1 MISDVIDFMRLSI
14 AEARRFPDLANV
26 GRMARERG
34 AQAVTQ
40 VLSEVTHSD
49 EIGRYPAFAA
59 ERLATTTRF
68 FLDLVVTPLL
78 MRAIFGEELK
88 TVRTQIDAHVARS
101 VAFFLAACRQ
111 GEAK

>member
-1 MISDVIDFMRLSI
+1 
-14 AEARRFPDLANV
+14 
-26 GRMARERG
+26 MARERG

-40 VLSEVTHSD
+40 VLSEVTHSN
-49 EIGRYPAFAA
+49 EIGSHPAFAA

-88 TVRTQIDAHVARS
+88 KVRAEIEAHVARG
-101 VAFFLAACRQ
+101 VAFFLAACRHSDD
-111 GEAK
+111 K